1 MMSHFLSKEGGD
13 QSGGFLLNRTEHMV
27 LSTRGGLVSLAKT
40 NYQCK
45 NDNFTFS
52 AIGITIQDT

>member
-1 MMSHFLSKEGGD
+1 ML
-13 QSGGFLLNRTEHMV
+13 Q
-27 LSTRGGLVSLAKT
+27 T

-52 AIGITIQDT
+52 AIGITIQDTESALYNIYIP